1 MSAHEAPAHDMRPQ
15 DRAAKP
21 AEGESQHAPEPP
33 RRHHDIA
40 APASAERVQCS
51 LLVGAVNDP
60 EEREADRLADAVVQ
74 RLSAGAALNN
84 PRVAPDTRDRRVE
97 PTPNAG
103 DEPAS
108 TIDRVRRSAT
118 GAAPVSE
125 AVAGDLDAVRRTGGR
140 PMDEP
145 LRRRMELGFG
155 ADLGAVRVHT
165 GPEVDSLN
173 DRLAARAFTV
183 GSDVFFRGGVPD
195 TTTAAGTHLVAHEL
209 AHTMQQT
216 GRVARRAETIRRD
229 PDDVPGN
236 APAGL
241 APGWMRSACEA
252 VAEQIRVEAEADLHK
267 SVYKGLGGGGAG
279 FTRSAEVKM
288 FRGVVK
294 EHARNRA
301 YDDVRAASKKRTS
314 GSGKSATSDYQ
325 EMIGGNIAYK
335 KTKGSVD
342 KQMRTEEE
350 SLVLELAPELQKLY
364 DAAFDAAEAEVLRSG
379 DIKAAQKAAKRVTKP
394 MLGPLKTEA
403 TRLKDTV
410 VGKRGEGEVTDL
422 SGLTTAGKGVSA
434 RVDERVSADKV
445 GEKSLEKAIAAPS
458 MSAGLRVLGGII
470 DGILSGAGET
480 LDLAI
485 EFSIPTGT
493 PGLVVV
499 IKMNG
504 TAARGTNGATT
515 AGVTTL
521 GNPKRMEVAAKFSVG
536 VGAEAVGIKSDANVG
551 FFVRS
556 GSDKGTDAA
565 LQALSYGAYRVAK
578 PEPLANLWA
587 PGDKMGKRT
596 ARHRAEMWAAMVE
609 QTTFDDDTYADI
621 GLSVDGGFG
630 ANLPGVKMEATI
642 GAALFSRYDAKALAA
657 SMGPDFADRVKSDK
671 DAERRRDNVAG
682 EKKLALSAS
691 VSFEVGI
698 AGNSVGFALGVS
710 GGGLKDWGAEIT
722 ATVGMPPGVDSNFVD
737 KLINQ
742 YITGIGEGVKRL
754 DEIFRKFDE
763 HEPGLYGTGAQLP
776 ADAAAVVDIGME
788 NALRDGVKDLASNTV
803 DKSAYDTTLGDTF
816 SGGVEQ
822 QEVFG
827 LSTQLVFALTF
838 GLSAGEFVVRL
849 ELRSKRGIDINAGT
863 MAKISASKTT
873 RLLAIGR
880 DGKKG
885 AVVEIAGLRFDSKD
899 D

>member
-1 MSAHEAPAHDMRPQ
+1 MSAHETPAHDTRPR
-15 DRAAKP
+15 DRAAES
-21 AEGESQHAPEPP
+21 AEVEPQRAPRPP
-33 RRHHDIA
+33 GHHHGIA
-40 APASAERVQCS
+40 APASAERIQFA

-74 RLSAGAALNN
+74 RLSSGAALHN
-84 PRVAPDTRDRRVE
+84 PRVVPDGRGSRVR
-97 PTPNAG
+97 PAPNAG

-108 TIDRVRRSAT
+108 TPGRVRRSAT
-118 GAAPVSE
+118 GSGPVSE
-125 AVAGDLDAVRRTGGR
+125 AVTGDLDAVRRTGGR

-209 AHTMQQT
+209 AHTMQQS
-216 GRVARRAETIRRD
+216 GRIERRSVTIRRA
-229 PDDVPGN
+229 PGDDDDAPG
-236 APAGL
+236 GL

-252 VAEQIRVEAEADLHK
+252 VAEQIRVDAEADLHK
-267 SVYKGLGGGGAG
+267 TVYKGLGGGGAG
-279 FTRSAEVKM
+279 LTRSAEVKM
-288 FRGVVK
+288 FRGVIK
-294 EHARNRA
+294 EHARERA
-301 YDDVRAASKKRTS
+301 YEGVRAASNKRTKT
-314 GSGKSATSDYQ
+314 SGKTATSDYQ

-335 KTKGSVD
+335 KTKKSVD

-350 SLVLELAPELQKLY
+350 SLVLELAPQLQRLY
-364 DAAFDAAEAEVLRSG
+364 DAAFDAAEAEVLRG
-379 DIKAAQKAAKRVTKP
+379 RDIKAAQKAAKRVTKP

-403 TRLKDTV
+403 KRLKDTV
-410 VGKRGEGEVTDL
+410 VGKHGQGEMTDL

-434 RVDERVSADKV
+434 RVDERVATDKV
-445 GEKSLEKAIAAPS
+445 GEKSLKKAIEAPS
-458 MSAGLRVLGGII
+458 MSTGLRVLGHII

-485 EFSIPTGT
+485 EFSIPTGA

-499 IKMNG
+499 IKMSG

-521 GNPKRMEVAAKFSVG
+521 GNPKRMELAAKFSVG
-536 VGAEAVGIKSDANVG
+536 VGADALAIKSDANVG
-551 FFVRS
+551 FFIRS

-565 LQALSYGAYRVAK
+565 IEALSYGAYRAAK
-578 PEPLANLWA
+578 PEAIANLWA
-587 PGDKMGKRT
+587 PGDKMEKRT
-596 ARHRAEMWAAMVE
+596 ARHRAEIWAAMVE
-609 QTTFDDDTYADI
+609 QNTFDDDTYADI
-621 GLSVDGGFG
+621 GLSIDGGFG
-630 ANLPGVKMEATI
+630 VNLPAGKLEIAI
-642 GAALFSRYDAKALAA
+642 GESIFSHYDAKSLAA
-657 SMGPDFADRVKSDK
+657 SMGGDFGNRVMSDADAS
-671 DAERRRDNVAG
+671 RRRENVSG

-691 VSFEVGI
+691 VSFEAGI
-698 AGNSVGFALGVS
+698 GGNSVGFGLGVS
-710 GGGLKDWGAEIT
+710 GSNAKNWGAEIT
-722 ATVGMPPGVDSNFVD
+722 ATVGMPSGVDSNFVD

-742 YITGIGEGVKRL
+742 YIAGVGAGVKRL
-754 DEIFRKFDE
+754 EEIFRRFDKPE
-763 HEPGLYGTGAQLP
+763 RGFYGTSAQLP
-776 ADAAAVVDIGME
+776 ADAAAIVDVAME
-788 NALRDGVKDLASNTV
+788 NALRDGVKEVATNTV
-803 DKSAYDTTLGDTF
+803 DKSAFDTTLGETF
-816 SGGVEQ
+816 KGGTEQ

-827 LSTQLVFALTF
+827 MSTQLVFALTF
-838 GLSAGEFVVRL
+838 GRDNGEFVVRL
-849 ELRSKRGIDINAGT
+849 ELRSSRGLDINAGT
-863 MAKISASKTT
+863 AVKISAKKTT
-873 RLLAIGR
+873 RLLAVGR

>member
-1 MSAHEAPAHDMRPQ
+1 
-15 DRAAKP
+15 
-21 AEGESQHAPEPP
+21 
-33 RRHHDIA
+33 
-40 APASAERVQCS
+40 
-51 LLVGAVNDP
+51 
-60 EEREADRLADAVVQ
+60 
-74 RLSAGAALNN
+74 
-84 PRVAPDTRDRRVE
+84 
-97 PTPNAG
+97 
-103 DEPAS
+103 
-108 TIDRVRRSAT
+108 
-118 GAAPVSE
+118 
-125 AVAGDLDAVRRTGGR
+125 
-140 PMDEP
+140 
-145 LRRRMELGFG
+145 MELGFG

-216 GRVARRAETIRRD
+216 GRVERAVTVRRA
-229 PDDVPGN
+229 PGDDDAPG
-236 APAGL
+236 GL
-241 APGWMRSACEA
+241 APGWMRSVCEA

-267 SVYKGLGGGGAG
+267 SVFKGLGGGGAG

-288 FRGVVK
+288 FRGVIK
-294 EHARNRA
+294 EHARERA
-301 YDDVRAASKKRTS
+301 YDDVSAASDKRTQR
-314 GSGKSATSDYQ
+314 SGKSATSDYQ

-335 KTKGSVD
+335 KTKKSVD
-342 KQMRTEEE
+342 AQLRTEEE
-350 SLVLELAPELQKLY
+350 SLVLELAPELQKIY
-364 DAAFDAAEAEVLRSG
+364 DAAFTAAEAQVLRTG
-379 DIKAAQKAAKRVTKP
+379 DIKAAIKDAKRATKP

-403 TRLKDTV
+403 RRLKDTV

-422 SGLTTAGKGVSA
+422 SALTTAGKGVRA
-434 RVDERVSADKV
+434 RVDQRVSDDKV
-445 GEKSLEKAIAAPS
+445 GERSLKKAIEAPS
-458 MSAGLRVLGGII
+458 MSMGLRILAGIL
-470 DGILSGAGET
+470 DAALSGAGEAI
-480 LDLAI
+480 DLAI

-499 IKMNG
+499 IKMSG

-578 PEPLANLWA
+578 PELLANLWA
-587 PGDKMGKRT
+587 PGDKMGKRN

-609 QTTFDDDTYADI
+609 QTTFGGGDDTYADI

-630 ANLPGVKMEATI
+630 ANLPGVKIEATI
-642 GAALFSRYDAKALAA
+642 GAALFSHYDAKSLAA
-657 SMGPDFADRVKSDK
+657 SMGKDFANRVKSDK
-671 DAERRRDNVAG
+671 DAERRRENVAG

-710 GGGLKDWGAEIT
+710 GGGLKNWGAEIT

-742 YITGIGEGVKRL
+742 YITGVGEGVKRL

-763 HEPGLYGTGAQLP
+763 HEPGIYGTGAQLP
-776 ADAAAVVDIGME
+776 ADAAAIVDIGME
-788 NALRDGVKDLASNTV
+788 NALRDGVKEVATNTV
-803 DKSAYDTTLGDTF
+803 DKSAYDTTLGETLK
-816 SGGVEQ
+816 GGTEQ

-827 LSTQLVFALTF
+827 MTTQLVFALTF
-838 GLSAGEFVVRL
+838 GLSDGEFVVRL
-849 ELRSKRGIDINAGT
+849 ELRSKRGLDINAGT